1 MPSFPTAMK
10 GMRMTDSSQLM
21 ETLDGRVRRRDERR
35 DFFKAALGAA
45 AGASAFAFA
54 SKAAAQSTG
63 ELDVLNFALNLE
75 YLEAQFYLFAA
86 NGTGL
91 PGNQQTGTGT
101 QGGVVNTG
109 TTGQPRRVVF
119 TDPIVSE
126 YAQEIAADEAQHV
139 AFLRAALGANAV
151 AQPALNISGGPGG
164 AFSAAAAAAGVPNPN
179 SFDPYAND
187 LNFLLSAFIFEDVGV
202 TAYKGAASA
211 LIGNKVFLQAAAG
224 ILAVEAYHSAIVR
237 TTLYGIGAQT
247 GSNVYDLVQGI
258 SNARD
263 SVDGSGADKDQ
274 GIAPVNITV
283 TTSAGANQTLQ
294 ASNIVPVDGDGLAYS
309 RTPNEVLHVVYL
321 TPAATSMGGFFPA
334 GLNGNIRAATAVS

>member
-1 MPSFPTAMK
+1 MADSGQM
-10 GMRMTDSSQLM
+10 MT
-21 ETLDGRVRRRDERR
+21 TLDNRVRRRDERR

-91 PGNQQTGTGT
+91 PADQQTGSGT
-101 QGGVVNTG
+101 QGTVQVTSGAV
-109 TTGQPRRVVF
+109 GQPRRVAF
-119 TDPIVSE
+119 SDPLVAE

-139 AFLRAALGANAV
+139 AFLRTALGANNRV

-164 AFSAAAAAAGVPNPN
+164 AFSAAAAAAGLPNAMM
-179 SFDPYAND
+179 FDPYAND
-187 LNFLLSAFIFEDVGV
+187 ANFLLSAFIFEDVGV

-211 LIGNKVFLQAAAG
+211 LIGNKTFLQAAAG

-237 TTLYGIGAQT
+237 TTLYGLGQQT
-247 GSNVYDLVQGI
+247 GSNIYDAVERI

-263 SVDGSGADKDQ
+263 TVDGTAADKDQ
-274 GIAPVNITV
+274 GIAPMDSPNPGAGGGTV
-283 TTSAGANQTLQ
+283 L
-294 ASNIVPVDGDGLAYS
+294 ASNIVPVDANALAFS
-309 RTPNEVLHVVYL
+309 RTPNEVLHIVYL
-321 TPAATSMGGFFPA
+321 TNAAATMGGFFPQ

>member
-1 MPSFPTAMK
+1 
-10 GMRMTDSSQLM
+10 MTDSVQMM
-21 ETLDGRVRRRDERR
+21 EALDNRVRRRDDRR

-91 PGNQQTGTGT
+91 PANQQTGTGQ
-101 QGGVVNTG
+101 QGGVQ
-109 TTGQPRRVVF
+109 TTAGAVGQPRRVAF
-119 TDPIVSE
+119 TDPLVAE

-139 AFLRAALGANAV
+139 AFLRSALGANAV
-151 AQPALNISGGPGG
+151 SQPALNISGGPGG
-164 AFSAAAAAAGVPNPN
+164 AFSGAAAAAGVPNPMM
-179 SFDPYAND
+179 FDPYAND

-211 LIGNKVFLQAAAG
+211 LIGNKTFLQAAAG

-237 TTLYGIGAQT
+237 TTLYGLGAQS
-247 GSNVYDLVQGI
+247 GSDTIYQLVDGI

-263 SVDGSGADKDQ
+263 TVDGTAADKDQ
-274 GIAPVNITV
+274 GIRPMASPNPGPAGGTV
-283 TTSAGANQTLQ
+283 Q
-294 ASNIVPVDGDGLAYS
+294 ASNIVPVDENGLAFS
-309 RTPNEVLHVVYL
+309 RTTDEVLHVVYL
-321 TPAATSMGGFFPA
+321 TNAATSMGGFFPQ

>member
-1 MPSFPTAMK
+1 
-10 GMRMTDSSQLM
+10 MTDSVQMM
-21 ETLDGRVRRRDERR
+21 EALDNRVRRRDERR

-54 SKAAAQSTG
+54 SQAAAQSTG

-91 PGNQQTGTGT
+91 PADQQTGSGT
-101 QGGVVNTG
+101 QGRVQITAGAV
-109 TTGQPRRVVF
+109 GQPRKVTF
-119 TDPIVSE
+119 TDPLVSE

-139 AFLRAALGANAV
+139 AFLRNALGANNRV
-151 AQPALNISGGPGG
+151 SQPALNISGGPGG

-179 SFDPYAND
+179 AFDPYAND

-247 GSNVYDLVQGI
+247 GSNVYQLVQGI
-258 SNARD
+258 SDARD
-263 SVDGSGADKDQ
+263 TVDGTAADKDQ
-274 GIAPVNITV
+274 GIAPVTITA
-283 TTSAGANQTLQ
+283 TTTAGANQSLQ
-294 ASNIVPVDGDGLAYS
+294 ASNIVPVDNNALAFS

-321 TPAATSMGGFFPA
+321 TNAAATMGGFFPA
-334 GLNGNIRAATAVS
+334 GLNGNIKAATAVS

>member
-1 MPSFPTAMK
+1 MA
-10 GMRMTDSSQLM
+10 DSAQMM
-21 ETLDGRVRRRDERR
+21 ETLDNRVRRRDERR

-91 PGNQQTGTGT
+91 PADQQTGTGA
-101 QGGVVNTG
+101 QGGVQITAGAV
-109 TTGQPRRVVF
+109 GQPRRVNF
-119 TDPIVSE
+119 SDPIVAE
-126 YAQEIAADEAQHV
+126 YAQEIAADEAVHV
-139 AFLRAALGANAV
+139 AFLRNALGANNRV

-179 SFDPYAND
+179 AFDPYAND

-224 ILAVEAYHSAIVR
+224 ILGVEAYHSAIVR
-237 TTLYGIGAQT
+237 TTLDALARQT
-247 GSNVYDLVQGI
+247 GSNVYSLVQGI

-263 SVDGSGADKDQ
+263 TVDGASADKDQ
-274 GIAPVNITV
+274 GITPAEITV
-283 TTSAGANQTLQ
+283 TNTAGGPQTAL
-294 ASNIVPVDGDGLAYS
+294 ASNIFPVDANGMAFS

-321 TPAATSMGGFFPA
+321 NNAATSMGGFFPA

>member
-1 MPSFPTAMK
+1 MA
-10 GMRMTDSSQLM
+10 DSDQM
-21 ETLDGRVRRRDERR
+21 MQTLDNRVRRRDERR

-45 AGASAFAFA
+45 AGVSAFAFA
-54 SKAAAQSTG
+54 SQAAAQSTG

-91 PGNQQTGTGT
+91 PADQQTGSGV

-109 TTGQPRRVVF
+109 TTGQPRRVAF
-119 TDPIVSE
+119 SDPLVSE

-139 AFLRAALGANAV
+139 AFLRNALGANNRV

-164 AFSAAAAAAGVPNPN
+164 AFSAAAGAAGVPNPN

-247 GSNVYDLVQGI
+247 GSNVYQLVQGI
-258 SNARD
+258 SDARD
-263 SVDGSGADKDQ
+263 TVDGTAAEKDQ
-274 GIAPVNITV
+274 GIAPVMIANP
-283 TTSAGANQTLQ
+283 AGGAMVR
-294 ASNIVPVDGDGLAYS
+294 ASNIVPVDSNALAFS

-321 TPAATSMGGFFPA
+321 SQAATSMGGFFPQ
-334 GLNGNIRAATAVS
+334 GLNGNIKAATAVS